1 MSKHIPALLLLSAT
15 MALASPATAQNKN
28 DNTTTTTTAA
38 SGIAAATAGMQ
49 HMPGYFP
56 LYWDATKGRM
66 LLVVDKLD
74 TEFLYYASVASGVGS
89 NDIGLDRGRMGPSH
103 VVQFERS
110 GNKVLLVEPNYDFR
124 ARSNDASER
133 RAVAESFA
141 RSVLW
146 GFEVMA
152 EEEGKVLVDATSFF
166 LQQDAV
172 GAAQDIAR
180 ARQGS
185 YRIDAGRS
193 AFYLPLTKNFPQ
205 NTEVEVTTTLVGDN
219 AGAYLRQVTPSPGF
233 VSFRQH
239 FSFVQL
245 PDNNYTPRIFDPRTG
260 VGYISFFDYATP
272 VDQPIEK
279 RYMRRHRLEKK
290 DPSAAVSEAVK
301 PIVYYID
308 PGTPEPI
315 RTALMEGTAWW
326 NQAFEAAGFK
336 NAFQVKL
343 LPPDADPMDVR
354 YNLVQWV
361 HRSTRGWSYGGGI
374 TDPRTGEIIKGKVTL
389 GSLRVRQD
397 FLIAQGLLA
406 DFEDGK
412 PLSPQ
417 IMELCMARMR
427 QLAAHEVGH
436 TLGLPHNYI
445 ASSQQR
451 ASVMDY
457 PHPYVQ
463 LDAKGNIDL
472 SATYAEGIG
481 AWDKAAITMAY
492 QPFAKGTDEAKA
504 LDALV
509 QQYRS
514 QGLSFLSDQDARP
527 AGSAHPAAHLWD
539 NGANATDELHRILKV
554 RSAVLRNFSER
565 KVPKGM
571 PMATLEEVLVPMYL
585 LHRYQVEAAA
595 KLVGGVSYTYA
606 LRGDGQQPMAVVPA
620 KEQLRAL
627 DACLETLKPTTLAL
641 PQQVLNLIPPR
652 PFGFDK
658 NERETFRGYTGLTFD
673 PVAPAETAAAFTLG
687 FLFHPERAAR
697 LEQQRAFDPK
707 QLSFM
712 ALANRVLDA
721 TLWAPAADGY
731 QGQVQQV
738 VSYQAV
744 VHLVKLAAG
753 KTAAPL
759 VRAAAMEVLADVQAR
774 LKRELDR
781 GLTRRGFYLLL
792 QSHLRDMAEM
802 PESLSLPGALPIPDG
817 APIGSAEGCGED

>member
-1 MSKHIPALLLLSAT
+1 MSKHIPFVLLLSAT
-15 MALASPATAQNKN
+15 AALVQPAAAQSKN
-28 DNTTTTTTAA
+28 ENTTTRINAGFA
-38 SGIAAATAGMQ
+38 EVIAGMQ
-49 HMPGYFP
+49 HMPGFFP
-56 LYWDATKGRM
+56 MYWDAKKGRM
-66 LLVVDKLD
+66 LLEVDKWE
-74 TEFLYYASVASGVGS
+74 TEFLYYAAVASGVGS
-89 NDIGLDRGRMGPSH
+89 NDIGLDRGRIGPSH

-110 GNKVLLVEPNYDFR
+110 GNKVLLVESNYDYR
-124 ARSNDASER
+124 ARSTDAQER

-146 GFEVMA
+146 GFEVLT
-152 EEEGKVLVDATSFF
+152 EEAGKVLVDATPFF

-180 ARQGS
+180 ARQGN

-219 AGAYLRQVTPSPGF
+219 AGAYLRQVTPTPGF

-239 FSFVQL
+239 FSFVEL
-245 PDNNYTPRIFDPRTG
+245 PDKNYTPRLFDPRAG

-272 VDQPIEK
+272 VDQPIER

-290 DPSAAVSEAVK
+290 DPAAALSEAVN

-326 NQAFEAAGFK
+326 NKAFEAAGFK
-336 NAFQVKL
+336 DAFQVKL

-397 FLIAQGLLA
+397 YLIAQGLLA
-406 DFEDGK
+406 DFEAGK
-412 PLSPQ
+412 PLPPQ
-417 IMELCMARMR
+417 AMQLCMARMR

-445 ASSQQR
+445 ASSQAR

-463 LDAKGNIDL
+463 LDASGNIDL
-472 SATYAEGIG
+472 SNAYAEGIG

-492 QPFAKGTDEAKA
+492 KPFAAGADEAQA
-504 LDALV
+504 LETLV
-509 QQYRS
+509 QQYRK
-514 QGLSFLSDQDARP
+514 QGLTFLSDQDARP

-539 NGANATDELHRILKV
+539 NGANAVDELHRILKV
-554 RSAVLRNFSER
+554 RSTVLHGFSER
-565 KVPKGM
+565 KIPVGA

-595 KLVGGVSYTYA
+595 KLVGGVHYTYA
-606 LRGDGQQPMAVVPA
+606 LRGDGQVPLAVVPA
-620 KEQLRAL
+620 KEQMRAL
-627 DACLETLKPTTLAL
+627 DACIETLKPAVLAL
-641 PQQVLNLIPPR
+641 PQRLLSLIPPR
-652 PFGFDK
+652 PFGYDK
-658 NERETFRGYTGLTFD
+658 NERETFQGYTGLTFD

-697 LEQQRAFDPK
+697 LEQQHALDPQ
-707 QLSFM
+707 QLSFT
-712 ALANRVLDA
+712 ALAQRVLNA
-721 TLWAPAADGY
+721 TLWAPKEKAY
-731 QGQVQQV
+731 PGQVQQAI
-738 VSYQAV
+738 SYQV
-744 VHLVKLAAG
+744 VLHLAKLAANH
-753 KTAAPL
+753 TAAPM
-759 VRAAAMEVLADVQAR
+759 VRAAALQLLADVQER
-774 LKRELDR
+774 LKKEV
-781 GLTRRGFYLLL
+781 GQGSGQRGFYLLL
-792 QSHLRDMAEM
+792 QSHLSGGKPM

-817 APIGSAEGCGED
+817 APIGSADGCGEE